1 MLAVNE
7 GGVQSGPRSPA
18 ATGRLSSELIICTR
32 NRADALGDC
41 LASVRQ
47 SRLVPERVLVV
58 DSSDDDATEQLVVK
72 AAAEGVV
79 DLLYVRGP
87 RGLTLQRNLGMS
99 LLRPDTDV
107 VHFVDDDVVVEDGY
121 FEAIIEAFA
130 ADERVVGVGG
140 KITNVPRPRLTRLRA
155 WMMLGGRQGTVV
167 PSGHNIMMT
176 DFTVDTPVEW
186 LSGCAMSHRVNRVRG
201 LAFDERRTGYGMGE
215 DVDFS
220 MRAAER
226 GSLVWTPSARLEHRQ
241 GDRGPDYYFVMSRAG
256 VKHRWTL
263 GCDRLGRVRRV
274 WVVYGT
280 VAWSMHGALV
290 ALARGD
296 LRPSAVLGQRTSRQR
311 SSLLPRDFTRL
322 RMVGARSRA
331 FR

>member
-1 MLAVNE
+1 M
-7 GGVQSGPRSPA
+7 
-18 ATGRLSSELIICTR
+18 
-32 NRADALGDC
+32 
-41 LASVRQ
+41 
-47 SRLVPERVLVV
+47 V
-58 DSSDDDATEQLVVK
+58 DSSDDDATEQLVAE

-87 RGLTLQRNLGMS
+87 RGLTLQRNLGMR

-167 PSGHNIMMT
+167 RSGHNIMMT

-186 LSGCAMSHRVNRVRG
+186 LSGCAMSYRVNRVRG

-226 GSLVWTPSARLEHRQ
+226 GSLVWAPSARLEHRQ

-280 VAWSMHGALV
+280 LAWSLHGMLV

-296 LRPSAVLGQRTSRQR
+296 LRTAVKFRAGIDGLVDLVRDRQ
-311 SSLLPRDFTRL
+311 
-322 RMVGARSRA
+322 G
-331 FR
+331 